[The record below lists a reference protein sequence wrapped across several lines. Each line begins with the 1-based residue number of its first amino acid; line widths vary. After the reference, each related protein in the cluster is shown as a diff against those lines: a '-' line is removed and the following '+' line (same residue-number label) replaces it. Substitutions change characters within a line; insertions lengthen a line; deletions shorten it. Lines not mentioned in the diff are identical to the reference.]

1 MIVQWGKPGCR
12 RCRLPVTGAVRLA
25 TYHKPAYGPGLAK
38 LLSMYSVHE
47 SKAWDTPERLKK
59 TSGLE
64 QHLSRFRR
72 RAAFLIS
79 NAQRMRTN
87 PAKLRNS

>member
-1 MIVQWGKPGCR
+1 MPQVQASGDWR
-12 RCRLPVTGAVRLA
+12 RMRLA
-25 TYHKPAYGPGLAK
+25 SYHKPAYGPGLAK